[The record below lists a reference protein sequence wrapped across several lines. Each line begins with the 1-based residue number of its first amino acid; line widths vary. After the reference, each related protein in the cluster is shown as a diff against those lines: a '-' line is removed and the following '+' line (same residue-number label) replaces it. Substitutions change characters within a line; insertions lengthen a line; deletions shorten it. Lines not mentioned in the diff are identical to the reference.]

1 MKTDMTYSKA
11 VSKLQKIVEQM
22 ESDEIQVDELAEKV
36 RLAKEL
42 ITFCE
47 QKLRLVEAEVK
58 DALGEDT
65 GPEAGEDAEA

>member
-1 MKTDMTYSKA
+1 MKTEMTYSKA

-47 QKLRLVEAEVK
+47 QKLRLVEAEVR
-58 DALGEDT
+58 DALGEDS
-65 GPEAGEDAEA
+65 GPSASEDAET

>member
-1 MKTDMTYSKA
+1 MKTDMTYNKA

-58 DALGEDT
+58 DALGENT
-65 GPEAGEDAEA
+65 GPVAGEDAET

>member
-1 MKTDMTYSKA
+1 MKTEMTYSKA

-47 QKLRLVEAEVK
+47 QKLRLVEAEVR

-65 GPEAGEDAEA
+65 GPSAGEDAET